1 MPASDT
7 PNYTREAF
15 LHPWNLTFLIVA
27 MAVTFGVGIGAA
39 QLGIDGTF
47 VTNLLLL
54 FTAAA
59 ELLFLGTVPRDARWQ
74 KAIRSRKAAEPKK
87 APSQKELFS
96 TLSRTDQRRYGRLKR
111 LQSEIKS
118 NYEKLSYASQGLLD
132 SHIKK
137 INGLLDSY
145 LTLLHQRERYA
156 YAMQQ
161 TTQSELAAA
170 IAALRQDMSDD
181 PPRVRAVKERRLRIL
196 ESRLTR
202 SKKGRENL
210 EILDAQ
216 LATIEDVVQYIH
228 EQSLTLR
235 NPEEITFQL
244 DTLLEEVEETERSVM
259 EVEDIFSSSIPGGGL
274 SLEESPAPLLD
285 DLDSDLDDL
294 NRDLDGLTDARRSR
308 ER

>member
-1 MPASDT
+1 MPVSDT

-27 MAVTFGVGIGAA
+27 MAVTFGAGI
-39 QLGIDGTF
+39 LGGGE
-47 VTNLLLL
+47 VLTNLLLL

-74 KAIRSRKAAEPKK
+74 KAIRSRKAAERKK
-87 APSQKELFS
+87 APSQKEVFS

-111 LQSEIKS
+111 LQSEIRA

-145 LTLLHQRERYA
+145 LNLLHQRERYA

-244 DTLLEEVEETERSVM
+244 DTLLEEVEETERSVL
-259 EVEDIFSSSIPGGGL
+259 EVEDIFSSSIPGGGV
-274 SLEESPAPLLD
+274 SLDDPEPPLLD
-285 DLDSDLDDL
+285 DLDSFDSNLDDL
-294 NRDLDGLTDARRSR
+294 SRDLDGLTGSGRTR

>member
-1 MPASDT
+1 MPAQQD

-15 LHPWNLTFLIVA
+15 LHPWNLTFLIA
-27 MAVTFGVGIGAA
+27 ALAITFGAGLLGA
-39 QLGIDGTF
+39 GEV

-59 ELLFLGTVPRDARWQ
+59 ELLFLGTVPRDARFQ
-74 KAIRSRKAAEPKK
+74 KAVRSLKAAERKK
-87 APSQKELFS
+87 QPSQKEVFA
-96 TLSRTDQRRYGRLKR
+96 TLSRTDQRRYGRLRR
-111 LQSEIKS
+111 LESDIKT

-132 SHIKK
+132 SHRKK
-137 INGLLDSY
+137 IGGLLDSY
-145 LTLLHQRERYA
+145 LNLLHQRERYA

-170 IAALRQDMSDD
+170 ISALQQDMSDD
-181 PPRVRAVKERRLRIL
+181 PPRVRAVKERRLKIL
-196 ESRLTR
+196 QSRLDR

-244 DTLLEEVEETERSVM
+244 DTLLEEVEETERSVL
-259 EVEDIFSSSIPGGGL
+259 EVEDVFSSAIPGEGAML
-274 SLEESPAPLLD
+274 DEPEKPLLD
-285 DLDSDLDDL
+285 QIDDDL
-294 NRDLDGLTDARRSR
+294 NALDRDLDGLTRTPNR